1 MAKKQ
6 VTKNLSKWIIAMWS
20 VFAIGVLSVILVFVL
35 IAHGYIGYIPD
46 IEELQNP
53 KNKYASELYTSDGV
67 VFGRY
72 YAGQNNRVAVAYGD
86 ISPYVKQAL
95 LATEDIR
102 FHEHSGVD
110 GRSLFRAIVK
120 RGLMGQKSAGGGST
134 ITQQLAKLLYSP
146 TAEDLFQ
153 RALQKPIEWVIAVQ
167 LERYYTKEEIMTM
180 YLNQFDFLNNAVGI
194 KSAAQIYF
202 NTTPDKL
209 NLQQS
214 AMLVGMLQNPSYHN
228 PRRYPDRTKDRRNN
242 VLSQMEKYGYLTTQE
257 SDSLQSLPIVLDF
270 HSSDHK
276 AGIAPYFR
284 EYLRQMMTAK
294 EPKRKNYASWQEQK
308 FVEDSIAWQNNPL
321 FGWCNKN
328 FKPNGDAYSLY
339 TDGLRIFTTI
349 DSRMQT
355 YAEEAVAE
363 HVSVYLQNEF
373 FKEKRKK
380 SYAPFSSDL
389 KKAEIDAILERSKKQ
404 SERYIK
410 MKRAGFTA
418 KEIDKAFVTP
428 VDMRIFNGK
437 QYTDTVLSPMD
448 SIRWDKYFLRC
459 GFMSMNPING
469 HVKAYVGGPNFSAFQ
484 YDMVTQG
491 KRQVGST
498 IKPYLYTLAM
508 EEGMEPCS
516 TVPNIQP
523 TFKLPS
529 GDVWAP
535 RNESTKKIG
544 EMVTLKWGLSQSN
557 NWISA
562 YLIRKFSP
570 QALVKLMHSFGV
582 MSYLDPVVSLCLGPA
597 EVSVKE
603 MVGAYTTFVN
613 KGIRVEPVY
622 VTRIEDNA
630 GNVLS
635 TFTPNMNEIISEETS
650 YKMLNMLQAV
660 INEGTGIRLR
670 YRYKF
675 QGDIGGKTGTTQ
687 NNSDGWFI
695 GVTPELVSGAW
706 VGGEDRS
713 IHFDRMSVGQ
723 GASMALPVWAL
734 YMQKVYA
741 DSTLGYVDS
750 THFDIPDHY
759 KKQFECVEQSVTSS
773 NNASDDIFGGF

>member
-1 MAKKQ
+1 MNKKNKAGK
-6 VTKNLSKWIIAMWS
+6 TRIGWIIAIWS
-20 VFAIGVLSVILVFVL
+20 LFAIAVISVILVFVL
-35 IAHGYIGYIPD
+35 IAKGQIGYIPD

-72 YAGQNNRVAVAYGD
+72 FAGQNNRVAVSYQE
-86 ISPYVKQAL
+86 ISPYLKQAL

-120 RGLMGQKSAGGGST
+120 RGILGQKSAGGGST

-146 TAEDLFQ
+146 TAESLYQ

-202 NTTPDKL
+202 NTTPDQL

-214 AMLVGMLQNPSYHN
+214 AMLVGMLQNPAYHN
-228 PRRYPDRTKDRRNN
+228 PRRFPDRVKDRRNN
-242 VLSQMEKYGYLTTQE
+242 VLEQMAKYGYITPQE
-257 SDSLQSLPIVLDF
+257 CDSVKQLPIVLDF

-276 AGIAPYFR
+276 EGIAPYFR
-284 EYLRQMMTAK
+284 EYLRQTMTAK
-294 EPKRKNYASWQEQK
+294 KPERKNYASWQEQK
-308 FVEDSIAWQNNPL
+308 FVEDSIAWHNDPL

-328 FKPNGDAYSLY
+328 KKPNGENYDLY

-349 DSRMQT
+349 DSRMQK
-355 YAEEAVAE
+355 YAEEAVDE
-363 HVSVYLQNEF
+363 HVSGYLQEEF
-373 FKEKRKK
+373 FKECSKKR
-380 SYAPFSSDL
+380 SAPFSWKVTQD
-389 KKAEIDAILERSKKQ
+389 EINSILNRTKRQ
-404 SERYIK
+404 SERYLK
-410 MKRAGFTA
+410 MKRAGATA
-418 KEIDKAFVTP
+418 EEIDKVFTTP
-428 VDMRIFNGK
+428 TNMRVFNGK
-437 QYTDTVLSPMD
+437 QYVDTVLTPMD

-484 YDMVTQG
+484 YDMATQG

-516 TVPNIQP
+516 TVPNTQP
-523 TFKLPS
+523 TFVLPD
-529 GDVWAP
+529 GKVWAP
-535 RNESTKKIG
+535 RNDSKKHIG

-562 YLIRKFSP
+562 HLIREFGP
-570 QALVKLMHSFGV
+570 QALVKLMHSFGIK
-582 MSYLDPVVSLCLGPA
+582 SYLDPVVSLCLGPA
-597 EVSVKE
+597 EVSVAE
-603 MVGAYTTFVN
+603 MVDAYTTFVN
-613 KGIRVEPVY
+613 KGIRVEPMY
-622 VTRIEDNA
+622 VTRIEDND
-630 GNVLS
+630 GNVLA
-635 TFTPNMNEIISEETS
+635 TFSPRMNEIISEETS

-660 INEGTGIRLR
+660 VNEGTGTRLR
-670 YRYKF
+670 RIYKLT
-675 QGDIGGKTGTTQ
+675 GEIGGKTGTTQ
-687 NNSDGWFI
+687 NNSDGWFMAF
-695 GVTPELVSGAW
+695 TPELSAGVW

-723 GASMALPVWAL
+723 GASMALPIYGL
-734 YMQKVYA
+734 FMQKVYA
-741 DSTLGYVDS
+741 DESLGYS
-750 THFDIPDHY
+750 QEETFNIPEDFNPCA
-759 KKQFECVEQSVTSS
+759 QQTIVNNFAAEQELDES
-773 NNASDDIFGGF
+773 FGF